1 MPTRKYS
8 NYYKWGNTGHKYK
21 FTPGDKASMARAKA
35 KADKQGQAIH
45 ASGWKEPKKLCPA
58 CKKKMN

>member
-21 FTPGDKASMARAKA
+21 FTPGNKESEAKAKA
-35 KADKQGQAIH
+35 KADKQGKAVH
-45 ASGWKEPKKLCPA
+45 ASGWTEPKLCA
-58 CKKKMN
+58 SCKKKMH